1 LHIDK
6 SIADSFQ
13 KEVLNNSSTKI
24 IKKDLNDREVDRML
38 IDVHK
43 YDKEELKILHVD
55 FNSED
60 IKNNFIETQN
70 DLREL
75 NNLKLQYEKFT
86 VNLNKEQLQKVYDHS
101 SDSESNDDINS
112 KYYPDS
118 ENDKIKAVCM
128 QMEDLE
134 VLKDE
139 IEERNI
145 ENFNIELKIELKP
158 RNEELALLQTDNLK
172 YANNESESMYTKQ
185 YKPGMVHTLR
195 LFLKKH

>member
-1 LHIDK
+1 MND
-6 SIADSFQ
+6 
-13 KEVLNNSSTKI
+13 KEV
-24 IKKDLNDREVDRML
+24 ERML

-43 YDKEELKILHVD
+43 YDKEERKIIHMD

-101 SDSESNDDINS
+101 SDSESNDEINS
-112 KYYPDS
+112 KYYPDR
-118 ENDKIKAVCM
+118 ENDKVKAICM

-139 IEERNI
+139 IEECNI

-158 RNEELALLQTDNLK
+158 RNEELAVLQTDNLK
-172 YANNESESMYTKQ
+172 YGNNESESMYTKQ
-185 YKPGMVHTLR
+185 NKPGMVHTLR
-195 LFLKKH
+195 LFLKILIWTNF